1 MLSALV
7 SECILQDRR
16 GPFQYRDR
24 EMRSEKNRELELRPV
39 PHMEQQNGGR
49 GKIIQ
54 WNIMLTKRREV
65 L

>member
-24 EMRSEKNRELELRPV
+24 EKKKKKKGTGAEASSPYGTAEWWTWINHSVEYYV
-39 PHMEQQNGGR
+39 N
-49 GKIIQ
+49 
-54 WNIMLTKRREV
+54 
-65 L
+65 